1 MEKESL
7 SNQHGAQG
15 NAETPGMS
23 SFSALLNQQ
32 LYMQS
37 NTQPFTHEDYSD
49 MSMLLGCTGTL
60 NQPVTQLQFV
70 KLALLLK
77 ACFEAQGSHM
87 DMNTAHL
94 CKRFTKVSPA
104 QEMTMLQMDN
114 EYPFKDDQLV
124 SPKDIEAYTNYS
136 DTTVRKKL
144 SDAVCAGLIERI
156 EPIIPDADGNEQL
169 NKKGKVRKQNPRY
182 RWGDVKIIFGDR
194 RLQLLKGRAKRQHE
208 QARELQRKFTA

>member
-15 NAETPGMS
+15 KAETPGMP
-23 SFSALLNQQ
+23 SFSALLDQQ
-32 LYMQS
+32 LYRKS

>member
-70 KLALLLK
+70 KLALFLK
-77 ACFEAQGSHM
+77 ACFEAQGNHM
-87 DMNTAHL
+87 DITSSLL

-144 SDAVCAGLIERI
+144 SEAVCAGLIERI